1 MQELMPV
8 WKLDMRLVGVSSF
21 KHIPYI
27 LSHCH
32 GANPRDVLLLLH
44 KSGTHLVSI
53 QATIVV

>member
-1 MQELMPV
+1 MQ
-8 WKLDMRLVGVSSF
+8 KLDMRLVGVSSF

-27 LSHCH
+27 SSHCH

-53 QATIVV
+53 LATIVV